1 MGLVHPVARAYPPG
15 EHGTFL
21 RLLVWSH
28 QRIAAVYPD
37 YDRVD
42 PGTPTSLQDVLPRKP
57 LSENACAPKGSNIRC
72 AGQVNKLQA
81 KVTILETWND
91 SRKSFLRL
99 VKRILF

>member
-1 MGLVHPVARAYPPG
+1 MGLVHHMARAYPPG

-57 LSENACAPKGSNIRC
+57 LSENARARKGSNIRS

-81 KVTILETWND
+81 KVTILETVWTG
-91 SRKSFLRL
+91 RQYPLLLIF
-99 VKRILF
+99 